1 MKKKQPAQLQQE
13 PLMTLSDVASFL
25 QVAERTVYLWAQRG
39 MIPSFKLGNV
49 WRFKRTDL
57 EKWIEDCKSST
68 PRTAALAPA
77 AE

>member
-1 MKKKQPAQLQQE
+1 MTKKKSNAHVEQE

-57 EKWIEDCKSST
+57 ERWIEECKSTT
-68 PRTAALAPA
+68 PRTAA
-77 AE
+77 E